1 VTPPPEP
8 LYLALDPDP
17 VFAVLHPAPGPH
29 PHVAVL
35 LCSPFGWDE
44 MNSHRGRR
52 AWAEH
57 LAADGIPTL
66 RFDLPGTGDS
76 GGGPLDPDRVPA
88 WTDAVS
94 RAADWLRGHTGC
106 ECVAVIGIGLGGL
119 IAGQAAADGAAIDDL
134 VLWGVP
140 AHGRTVVRELNA
152 FARLEGSRLAGQGAP
167 SAPPTPEGT
176 LVAAGYPLSLESR
189 RALEAID
196 LSALAA
202 DVARDRS
209 ILLLGRDGL
218 RVDERLEEA
227 LAGAGADLTVSEGS
241 GYGEMVLGD
250 MHVFRVPHAT
260 FAGVSRWLRR
270 ETATP
275 ACTAPLA
282 PPPAALAQAELRV
295 SEVPIR
301 ERAIDLDVPG
311 ARLAGVLSEPAGDRV
326 ALTGVLL
333 NAGSQRRTGP
343 SRMWVEIARR
353 WAAAG
358 VPTVRIDVAG
368 IGDADGVPLG
378 WGDAGVFYDGS
389 HGAQVRAALD
399 TLVAEGFPPR
409 FLLLGLC
416 SGANWAFHAGVAD
429 ERVSGAVLLNP
440 GALFWNRWTSLS
452 QLGRQARR
460 VALVTMWRRLRARE
474 IGPAAALRAAVAAAI
489 IPGRVATPLRRLR
502 RRVARRLGRPS
513 RLAVALER
521 LEANGCHV
529 DLAFTDREPQRDD
542 LAASGGLAELEA
554 SPCVELELIA
564 SGAETHTMQPQW
576 IQQRVHA
583 IADRA
588 LDRQL
593 ARQDVSA
600 SPTDGRPS
608 IERARASAYL
618 NVPGAST
625 DTTAT

>member
-8 LYLALDPDP
+8 LHLALHPDP
-17 VFAVLHPAPGPH
+17 VFAVLHPAASPRPR
-29 PHVAVL
+29 VAVL

-57 LAADGIPTL
+57 LAVDDIPTL
-66 RFDLPGTGDS
+66 RFDLPGTADS
-76 GGGPLDPDRVPA
+76 GGGPLDPGRVAA
-88 WTDAVS
+88 WTDTVS
-94 RAADWLRGHTGC
+94 RAADWLRAHTGC
-106 ECVAVIGIGLGGL
+106 ERVAAIGIGLGGL
-119 IAGQAAADGAAIDDL
+119 VAARAAAEGAAIEDL

-140 AHGRTVVRELNA
+140 ARGRTLVRELNA
-152 FARLEGSRLAGQGAP
+152 FARLEGSRLAEQGAP
-167 SAPPTPEGT
+167 PAPPTPDGT
-176 LVAAGYPLSLESR
+176 LVAAGYPLSPETR
-189 RALEAID
+189 RDLEAID

-227 LAGAGADLTVSEGS
+227 LAGAGADLEVRDGS

-250 MHVFRVPHAT
+250 MHVFRLPLAT

-270 ETATP
+270 EAATP
-275 ACTAPLA
+275 ARPAPLA
-282 PPPAALAQAELRV
+282 PPPAAVAAAELRV
-295 SEVPIR
+295 GDVPIR
-301 ERAIDLDVPG
+301 ERAIALDVPG
-311 ARLAGVLSEPAGDRV
+311 CQLPGVLSEPAGDGV
-326 ALTGVLL
+326 ALTAVLL

-358 VPTVRIDVAG
+358 VPTVRVDVAG
-368 IGDADGVPLG
+368 IGDADGVSLG
-378 WGDAGVFYDGS
+378 WGDAGVFYDGR
-389 HGAQVRAALD
+389 HRAQVRAALD
-399 TLVAEGFPPR
+399 ALEAQGFPPR

-440 GALFWNRWTSLS
+440 GTLFWNRWTSLS
-452 QLGRQARR
+452 LLGRQARR
-460 VALVTMWRRLRARE
+460 VALVTTWRRLRARE
-474 IGPAAALRAAVAAAI
+474 IGPGGALRAAVAAAI
-489 IPGRVATPLRRLR
+489 IPGRVVTRVRRVR
-502 RRVARRLGRPS
+502 RGVARRLGHTS
-513 RLAVALER
+513 RLADALER
-521 LEANGCHV
+521 LAASGCHV
-529 DLAFTDREPQRDD
+529 DLVFTDREPQRDE
-542 LAASGGLAELEA
+542 LEASGGLAELEA

-588 LDRQL
+588 LARQL
-593 ARQDVSA
+593 ARQEVSA
-600 SPTDGRPS
+600 SPTGGPPS
-608 IERARASAYL
+608 IDRARASAYV
-618 NVPGAST
+618 NVPGASV